1 MMAIHNFH
9 CVVVIG
15 LTHDHD
21 DDPLVWGLIS
31 DMDLTEMCITP
42 SPGRSAATLARRS
55 ILTVEKS
62 TPIREAAALMVTE
75 HESHLLEAQH
85 RLADRLVLAKVR
97 GVFGERLQLAL
108 VGAAT
113 VAPRAARVLRRLRSA
128 RCSRATGSQRPA
140 RPRRSTPHGRYA
152 SAPSASRLPGTER
165 VDRSPTARS

>member
-1 MMAIHNFH
+1 MMAIHNVH

-75 HESHLLEAQH
+75 HESHLVVVDSTYRRPIGILSTMDIA
-85 RLADRLVLAKVR
+85 RLI
-97 GVFGERLQLAL
+97 
-108 VGAAT
+108 
-113 VAPRAARVLRRLRSA
+113 
-128 RCSRATGSQRPA
+128 GSG
-140 RPRRSTPHGRYA
+140 S
-152 SAPSASRLPGTER
+152 
-165 VDRSPTARS
+165 D